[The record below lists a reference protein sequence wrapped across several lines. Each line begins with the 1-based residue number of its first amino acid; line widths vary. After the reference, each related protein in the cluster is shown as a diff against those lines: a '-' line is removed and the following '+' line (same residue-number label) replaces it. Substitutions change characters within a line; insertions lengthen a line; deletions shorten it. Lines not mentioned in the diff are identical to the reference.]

1 MNIQT
6 AILAKL
12 ILICIDGR
20 LCYLA
25 RWRLMEQRFKIFKIR
40 KELQMNEERYYAVRL
55 LWVHDQE
62 GFDEYQEM
70 AKPIL
75 PDTGCT
81 LNGG

>member
-1 MNIQT
+1 
-6 AILAKL
+6 
-12 ILICIDGR
+12 
-20 LCYLA
+20 
-25 RWRLMEQRFKIFKIR
+25 MEQRFKIFKIR